1 MSHIFI
7 VFSKLNVEHRDVLK
21 IKMKAYLYD
30 KKSVFF
36 PQKEAMPLFEVK
48 IQQITNNGGQLD
60 NRNSQY

>member
-1 MSHIFI
+1 M
-7 VFSKLNVEHRDVLK
+7 EHRDVLK